1 MCAGI
6 CLRGM
11 AVVWQGKDGRAEVR
25 KIGNAD
31 KRQQS
36 FAFVPLFCSSSL
48 PNFASDTAATRGRE
62 TNKAGASMTKIL
74 IVYHSQTGNTE
85 RMAKAVAEGA
95 AGIEGAQVVLK
106 RAGDATLQDLLD
118 CQGLAVGTPENFGTM
133 SGMIKDFFD
142 RTFYPAQGKV
152 FRKPYVVFISAGN
165 DGTGALRNIE
175 RIAIGYQFKKVYE
188 PVISKG
194 KLTEEILAKC
204 RELGETLAGGCVEG
218 IY

>member
-1 MCAGI
+1 MGQ
-6 CLRGM
+6 
-11 AVVWQGKDGRAEVR
+11 VWQGKDGRAEIIMKTGGTPVSPV
-25 KIGNAD
+25 I
-31 KRQQS
+31 
-36 FAFVPLFCSSSL
+36 FCRTGVS
-48 PNFASDTAATRGRE
+48 PVVKERN
-62 TNKAGASMTKIL
+62 MVKIL
-74 IVYHSQTGNTE
+74 VVYHSQTGSTE

-106 RAGDATLQDLLD
+106 RAVEATLQDLLD
-118 CQGLAVGTPENFGTM
+118 CQGLAVGTPENFGYM

-142 RTFYPAQGKV
+142 RTYYPAQGKV

-165 DGTGALRNIE
+165 DGSGALRNIE
-175 RIAIGYQFKKVYE
+175 RIALGYQFKKVYE